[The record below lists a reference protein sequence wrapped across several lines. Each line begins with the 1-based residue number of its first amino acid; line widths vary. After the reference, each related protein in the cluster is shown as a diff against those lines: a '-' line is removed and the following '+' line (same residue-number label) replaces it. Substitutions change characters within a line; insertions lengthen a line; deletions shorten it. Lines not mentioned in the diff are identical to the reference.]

1 MSERKAVIK
10 NADMERTVQD
20 DAVYVASAA
29 MDKYDIEKDV
39 AAYIKK
45 EFDRKYTPNWH
56 CIVGKHFGSITYM
69 DKELCWKWD
78 SRKCETLLCKYMSDE
93 AILDLISLGSLE
105 LNYQTLYNLLENMIE
120 HKAVIKNT
128 NMSTKM
134 QEDAIDVT
142 SDALDK
148 YELEMHIAEYVKKE
162 FDIKYNPVWHCIVGR
177 NFGRLAVK
185 NFNFRSDNNYYCMV

>member
-56 CIVGKHFGSITYM
+56 CIVGKHFGS
-69 DKELCWKWD
+69 
-78 SRKCETLLCKYMSDE
+78 
-93 AILDLISLGSLE
+93 
-105 LNYQTLYNLLENMIE
+105 MIE
-120 HKAVIKNT
+120 HKAVIRNT
-128 NMSTKM
+128 DMSTKM
-134 QEDAIDVT
+134 QEDAIDVA

-162 FDIKYNPVWHCIVGR
+162 FDIKYNPLWHCIVGR

-185 NFNFRSDNNYYCMV
+185 GFNFLFDNNYYCIV